1 MLQQLMNP
9 YLWLGLILVTST
21 LFGVYKYQ
29 EYTIS
34 NLESKLEISN
44 NRVDNLETNI
54 TGIKSVVTKFGN
66 NQEETNST
74 IRKLQ
79 SSTSRLDVI
88 IAKPTLVSRKIESS
102 YAKFH
107 LEKACYSGNK
117 EACNELDKK

>member
-1 MLQQLMNP
+1 
-9 YLWLGLILVTST
+9 LVTST

-34 NLESKLEISN
+34 KLESKLEISN